1 MADVIKDPAEANV
14 EQNPAAVV
22 AQGAQERL
30 AADSAPPPPA
40 AKASDAAP
48 AVAPASD
55 AAPAAPA
62 AADAAPRADAPQA
75 APKPGDTSQPTAL
88 EVTDP
93 TNLYGDARNTPG
105 EVPLTTEQQKALD
118 EHMTKFQADLAAQ
131 NFTLNPLKRGE
142 GPYQSIEQMGKDG
155 KLPPGFTHQD
165 ILSEARRI
173 RDRDF
178 KELGRN
184 YYKVGEAPVRWNEAE
199 VKAKVDAERQGF
211 RDQMLKEEAEKKARE
226 AAAAA
231 EAQRQAQE
239 LAQNVDK
246 NVPKVESIAA
256 AQSAA
261 GLTGDANEL
270 REKIKANVASEVAS
284 GALKPEDLATKSPS
298 QEAVY
303 LASGKVS
310 PEDLATAKA
319 NLAKHTEQAAAHG
332 GVAPTLKSEL
342 SGLYSNDQGK
352 KDGLEQADKLYNSIK
367 EAADK
372 ARADEAAAAK
382 AKADADAAAAKAKA
396 EADAAA
402 AKAKAEADRR
412 AAAPPSAPVAADRRV
427 VAPPSAP
434 AAAEL
439 PVAVAPVGQVTP
451 IGPADGDLALPAPP
465 PERKAEAPQPQS
477 TQTADGR
484 SAVVQPGPRKPV

>member
-1 MADVIKDPAEANV
+1 MADVIKDPAEAKV
-14 EQNPAAVV
+14 EQTPVTEAAK
-22 AQGAQERL
+22 GAQDKL
-30 AADSAPPPPA
+30 AADAVPPPPA
-40 AKASDAAP
+40 VKASDAAPAATTDAAP
-48 AVAPASD
+48 AVAPA
-55 AAPAAPA
+55 
-62 AADAAPRADAPQA
+62 ADAAPKTDAPQV
-75 APKPGDTSQPTAL
+75 APKPGDPTQPAAL

-93 TNLYGDARNTPG
+93 TDLYGDARNKPG
-105 EVPLTTEQQKALD
+105 EVPLTAEQQKALD
-118 EHMTKFQADLAAQ
+118 EHMTKFQADVAAQ

-155 KLPPGFTHQD
+155 KLPPGMTHQD
-165 ILSEARRI
+165 VLSEARRI

-211 RDQMLKEEAEKKARE
+211 RDQMLKEEAEKKAKE

-231 EAQRQAQE
+231 EAQRKADE

-246 NVPKVESIAA
+246 NVPKVEAVAA

-284 GALKPEDLATKSPS
+284 GALKPEDLATNSPS
-298 QEAVY
+298 QDAVY

-310 PEDLATAKA
+310 PEDLAAAKA

-342 SGLYSNDQGK
+342 SGLYAGDQAK

-382 AKADADAAAAKAKA
+382 AKAEADAAAKAKAETEAAAKAKADAEAAAAKAKA
-396 EADAAA
+396 D
-402 AKAKAEADRR
+402 ADRR
-412 AAAPPSAPVAADRRV
+412 AAAPANPA
-427 VAPPSAP
+427 

-451 IGPADGDLALPAPP
+451 MGPADSDLVAPAPP
-465 PERKAEAPQPQS
+465 PERKAEVQPGQPAV
-477 TQTADGR
+477 TADGR
-484 SAVVQPGPRKPV
+484 TAVVQPGPRRPV

>member
-1 MADVIKDPAEANV
+1 MADVIKAPADAKV
-14 EQNPAAVV
+14 EQTTVTVDAK
-22 AQGAQERL
+22 GAQDKL
-30 AADSAPPPPA
+30 AADSVVPPPA
-40 AKASDAAP
+40 AKTTDATPTAATDAAP
-48 AVAPASD
+48 VVAP
-55 AAPAAPA
+55 
-62 AADAAPRADAPQA
+62 AADAAPKSDAAPKADAPQA
-75 APKPGDTSQPTAL
+75 APKPGDATPPTAL
-88 EVTDP
+88 EVPDP
-93 TNLYGDARNTPG
+93 TNLYGDARNKPG
-105 EVPLTTEQQKALD
+105 EVPLTADQQKALD
-118 EHMTKFQADLAAQ
+118 EHMTKFQADVAAQ

-155 KLPPGFTHQD
+155 KLPPGMTHQD

-184 YYKVGEAPVRWNEAE
+184 FYKVGEAPVRWNETE

-211 RDQMLKEEAEKKARE
+211 RDQILKEEAEKKAKE

-231 EAQRQAQE
+231 EAQRKADE

-246 NVPKVESIAA
+246 NVPKVEAVAA

-270 REKIKANVASEVAS
+270 REKIKTNVAGEVAS
-284 GALKPEDLATKSPS
+284 GALKPEDLATNSPS
-298 QEAVY
+298 QDAVY

-310 PEDLATAKA
+310 PEDLTAAKA
-319 NLAKHTEQAAAHG
+319 SLAKHTEQAAAQG

-342 SGLYSNDQGK
+342 SALYANDQGK

-372 ARADEAAAAK
+372 ARADEAAAV
-382 AKADADAAAAKAKA
+382 KAKA

-402 AKAKAEADRR
+402 AAKAKADAEAAAAAAAKAKPPTDRR
-412 AAAPPSAPVAADRRV
+412 AAAPVN
-427 VAPPSAP
+427 P
-434 AAAEL
+434 AAPTEL

-451 IGPADGDLALPAPP
+451 MGPADGDLVAPAPP
-465 PERKAEAPQPQS
+465 PERKAEVQPSQPAV
-477 TQTADGR
+477 TADGR
-484 SAVVQPGPRKPV
+484 SVVVQPGPRKPV

>member
-1 MADVIKDPAEANV
+1 MADVNRDPAEAKV
-14 EQNPAAVV
+14 EQNPATVEAK
-22 AQGAQERL
+22 GAQEKL
-30 AADSAPPPPA
+30 AADSVVPA
-40 AKASDAAP
+40 AKTTDAATP
-48 AVAPASD
+48 AAAPTDIAP
-55 AAPAAPA
+55 PAAPA
-62 AADAAPRADAPQA
+62 TDAAPKNDVPGAV
-75 APKPGDTSQPTAL
+75 PKPGEQAL
-88 EVTDP
+88 EITDP
-93 TNLYGDARNTPG
+93 ADLYNENRNKPG
-105 EVPLTTEQQKALD
+105 EVPLTAEQQKALD
-118 EHMTKFQADLAAQ
+118 EHMTKFQADVAAQ

-155 KLPPGFTHQD
+155 KLPPGMTHQD

-178 KELGRN
+178 KDLGRN

-199 VKAKVDAERQGF
+199 VKAKVDAERQAF
-211 RDQMLKEEAEKKARE
+211 RDQILKEEAEKKAKE

-231 EAQRQAQE
+231 EAQRKADE

-246 NVPKVESIAA
+246 NVPKVEAIAA

-261 GLTGDANEL
+261 GLTGDAGEL
-270 REKIKANVASEVAS
+270 REKIKANVASEVAA
-284 GALKPEDLATKSPS
+284 GTLKPEDLATNSPS

-310 PEDLATAKA
+310 AEDLATAKA
-319 NLAKHTEQAAAHG
+319 NLAKHTEQAAAQG

-342 SGLYSNDQGK
+342 SGLYAGDQAK

-372 ARADEAAAAK
+372 ARADEVAAAKAKADADAAAKAKADADAAAK

-396 EADAAA
+396 D
-402 AKAKAEADRR
+402 ADRR
-412 AAAPPSAPVAADRRV
+412 AAAPAN
-427 VAPPSAP
+427 P
-434 AAAEL
+434 AATTDL

-451 IGPADGDLALPAPP
+451 MGPADGELVAPAPP
-465 PERKAEAPQPQS
+465 PQERSVEATPAQPGV
-477 TQTADGR
+477 TADGR
-484 SAVVQPGPRKPV
+484 STVVQPGPRRPV